1 VALKN
6 FNPAGNGGVLQKD
19 YFCIDNLVITSLM
32 ILIADSGSTKTV
44 WAIIDGKNA
53 GTSFTSPGISPYFMT
68 TDEIYSLLLNRF
80 KNDPAILPESIYF
93 YGTGCN
99 SPVKKEVVKKALGNY
114 FKTTDIIIES
124 DMLGAARSLCGN
136 KPGIAC
142 IIGTGSNSC
151 YYDGKTIKSNVAPLG
166 YILGDEGGAAD
177 LGKKLLSEVLKN
189 QLPGEIC
196 SLFFDTYNIT
206 RAEILE
212 NTYMKP
218 FPNRYL
224 GQFAKFIS
232 SNIHM
237 PELQS
242 IVTSGFDEFIKHNL
256 LQYHEATELA
266 SSFTGSIAYN
276 FRTFLEECLCRNNLK
291 LGKITPEPMEGLINY
306 HIENR

>member
-1 VALKN
+1 
-6 FNPAGNGGVLQKD
+6 
-19 YFCIDNLVITSLM
+19 M

-44 WAIIDGKNA
+44 WATIDGNNA
-53 GTSFTSPGISPYFMT
+53 GIRFTSPGISPYFMT
-68 TDEIYSLLLNRF
+68 TNEIYSLLLNRF
-80 KNDPAILPESIYF
+80 KDETPVLPESIYF

-99 SPVKKEVVKKALGNY
+99 SASKKEVVNKALCNY
-114 FKTTDIIIES
+114 FKTTGIIIES
-124 DMLGAARSLCGN
+124 DLLGAARSLCGN
-136 KPGIAC
+136 NPGIAC

-151 YYDGKTIKSNVAPLG
+151 YYDGKIIRSNVAPLG

-177 LGKKLLSEVLKN
+177 LGRKLLSEVLKK
-189 QLPGEIC
+189 QLPPEIC

-232 SNIHM
+232 ANIHM

-242 IVTSGFDEFIKHNL
+242 LVSSGFDEFIKHNL
-256 LQYHEATELA
+256 LQYPEAAELP
-266 SSFTGSIAYN
+266 SSFTGSIAYH
-276 FRTFLEECLCRNNLK
+276 FRTYLEESLNRNNLK
-291 LGKITPEPMEGLINY
+291 MGRITPEPIEGLIIY